1 MQQTLLLR
9 SNAPRKNF
17 VPCFNEVRPGR
28 VPRCA
33 LPRATPPRREDGSA
47 GATDRVQ
54 SLVSSDGAFDADKL
68 DVDTLQLDDPFGM
81 VRDVMT
87 STNLRCATPDQPLS
101 SAASKLDK
109 ITGLAVVDEE
119 NVVVGVVS
127 IKVSFMDNKKQLS
140 IATISFSA
148 KTI

>member
-1 MQQTLLLR
+1 MLQQASLLR
-9 SNAPRKNF
+9 SGILRNNC
-17 VPCFNEVRPGR
+17 VPCFSEIRPGR

-33 LPRATPPRREDGSA
+33 LPRLAASGRGEA
-47 GATDRVQ
+47 
-54 SLVSSDGAFDADKL
+54 SDGGSDRGKSFVSLDGNFDADKL

-87 STNLRCATPDQPLS
+87 SSNLRCATPDQPLS

-119 NVVVGVVS
+119 NVVVGVIS
-127 IKVSFMDNKKQLS
+127 IKVRDKH
-140 IATISFSA
+140 
-148 KTI
+148 